1 MQKEN
6 VELLDKIMKNFKMAA
21 AEHETST
28 GPRQLWK
35 SRTTPR
41 AWVDGPLCS
50 GQGALYCPGQGM
62 PVGGGR
68 GGPSSS
74 SSSGLPWKDRSTMS
88 PDFLLSVFSTPFTL
102 FSHLQARDI

>member
-6 VELLDKIMKNFKMAA
+6 VEPLVKIMKNFKMAA
-21 AEHETST
+21 AEQETST

-35 SRTTPR
+35 SSTMPL

-50 GQGALYCPGQGM
+50 GQGTLHCPGQGM

-68 GGPSSS
+68 ED
-74 SSSGLPWKDRSTMS
+74 LPH
-88 PDFLLSVFSTPFTL
+88 PLLQGSRGKTVAPCLLTSY
-102 FSHLQARDI
+102 